1 MASCDPVTL
10 VLTHPFDPTADYVVN
25 ELNRRGAAV
34 FRCDPGEFP
43 QRLTIAATLDAACWI
58 GALRLP
64 ERAVRLEDI
73 GCVYYRR
80 PSVFELPDGMSEE
93 VRRFASREAQM
104 GLGGVLASL
113 PRWLNHPSDNA
124 SAEFKPVQLAVA
136 RACGLDVPPTIVT
149 NDLEESIAFTRSVG
163 RAVYKPFTQG
173 SIVEDDNTR
182 VVFTTPVTADDLDG
196 SISLT
201 AHLLQAWVDKQYEL
215 RLTVV
220 DDNYFAARID
230 AHSDAAAI
238 DWRRDYDNLSYSL
251 LSDLPDRVR
260 AGTKALMRRLRL
272 RFAAL
277 DLIVDKSGVHHFID
291 LNPNGQWA
299 WIEDA
304 TGAPI
309 ASAIA
314 DALLSDGRAL

>member
-1 MASCDPVTL
+1 MSGERVTL
-10 VLTHPFDPTADYVVN
+10 VLTHPFDPTADHVVT
-25 ELNRRGAAV
+25 ELNRRDAPV

-43 QRLTIAATLDAACWI
+43 KRLTLTATLEAGWI
-58 GALRLP
+58 GELHLP

-80 PSVFELPDGMSEE
+80 PTSFEMPDGMSDE
-93 VRRFASREAQM
+93 VRRFASREARM

-113 PRWLNHPSDNA
+113 PRWLNHPGDIA

-136 RACGLDVPPTIVT
+136 RDCGLAVPSTIVT
-149 NDLEESIAFTRSVG
+149 NDPGEAAAFIRRVD

-173 SIVEDDNTR
+173 AVVEDESTR
-182 VVFTTPVTADDLDG
+182 VVFTTPVTPVDLD
-196 SISLT
+196 SSVALT
-201 AHLLQAWVDKQYEL
+201 AHLLQAWVEKQYEL

-220 DDNYFAARID
+220 DDSYFVVRID
-230 AHSDAAAI
+230 PNSDAAAI
-238 DWRRDYDNLSYSL
+238 DWRRDYDNLSYSVL
-251 LSDLPDRVR
+251 LDLPTNLTASV
-260 AGTKALMRRLRL
+260 AALMRRLRL
-272 RFAAL
+272 RFAAI
-277 DLIVDKSGVHHFID
+277 DFIVDAEGVHHFID

-299 WIEDA
+299 WIEEA

-314 DALLSDGRAL
+314 DALLDEGDAS